1 MNFFEHVEVLLGV
14 EAVAFFVFHGLDLGE
29 ILLPESQSTG
39 GNANDGSGFANFDV
53 LFCGVFHVVLTKVGG
68 RWFVIN
74 RNGWL
79 LAEKV
84 QSFFDIAHR

>member
-14 EAVAFFVFHGLDLGE
+14 EAIAFFVFHGFDLGE
-29 ILLPESQSTG
+29 ILLPKSQSTG
-39 GNANDGSGFANFDV
+39 WNANDGGGFANFDV
-53 LFCGVFHVVLTKVGG
+53 LFCGVFHVDVTKVMGL
-68 RWFVIN
+68 WFVIN